1 MVHIGGFNVQDHSN
15 LPCKASMVGH
25 LNFSPLTP
33 PATLPVNMQMS
44 NEKYYCFWKRKLPKP
59 DTCKSR
65 NHRIPWPH
73 PVFFAKAAH
82 KLDCP
87 IIAHL
92 RIILVVVV
100 LTKLSF
106 IHCVQLY
113 KCMVFKIHFT
123 LSHWTPSWKNTIA
136 LESNLDSGDSRDDVS
151 VANKWLSWTTRASCQ
166 VIIKKAISKAITQ
179 KQNLDQSN

>member
-1 MVHIGGFNVQDHSN
+1 MLRSDASPGAWSPSHTFWSEICILLCMYVYKCVQWYI
-15 LPCKASMVGH
+15 LEVSMCRITKICRAKHGWH

-92 RIILVVVV
+92 RIFLVLVIYLHCLV
-100 LTKLSF
+100 F
-106 IHCVQLY
+106 IVNNFENVGSS
-113 KCMVFKIHFT
+113 K
-123 LSHWTPSWKNTIA
+123 S
-136 LESNLDSGDSRDDVS
+136 
-151 VANKWLSWTTRASCQ
+151 
-166 VIIKKAISKAITQ
+166 IS
-179 KQNLDQSN
+179 S